1 MVDKPDS
8 HHAKFVDGSNQFY
21 TLIPHDFGLKKPPIL
36 NDPKLIKEKT
46 DMLNNL
52 LEIEI
57 AYNLLKG
64 DSNTEEDPID
74 LHYKKLK
81 CSMEVLEKESDEF
94 KELIKY
100 IQNTHAATH
109 SNYKLEVEDIFKISR
124 EGESDR
130 FKSLHNRQLLWHG
143 SRLTNFAGI
152 LSQGLRIAPPE
163 APSTGYMFGKGVYFA
178 DMVSKSA
185 NYCFT
190 SSSNPTG
197 LMLLCDVALG
207 DMLFFI
213 FIY

>member
-1 MVDKPDS
+1 M
-8 HHAKFVDGSNQFY
+8 
-21 TLIPHDFGLKKPPIL
+21 L
-36 NDPKLIKEKT
+36 NDPILIKEKT
-46 DMLNNL
+46 EMLNNL

-57 AYNLLKG
+57 AYNLLKT
-64 DSNTEEDPID
+64 DANNEDDPID

-81 CSMEVLEKESDEF
+81 CNMEVVEKESDEF
-94 KELIKY
+94 KEVIKY
-100 IQNTHAATH
+100 VENTHAATH
-109 SNYKLEVEDIFKISR
+109 SNYKLEVEDIFRINR
-124 EGESDR
+124 ESESNK

-207 DMLFFI
+207 DMFLFNFYNKI
-213 FIY
+213 LISLIILKS